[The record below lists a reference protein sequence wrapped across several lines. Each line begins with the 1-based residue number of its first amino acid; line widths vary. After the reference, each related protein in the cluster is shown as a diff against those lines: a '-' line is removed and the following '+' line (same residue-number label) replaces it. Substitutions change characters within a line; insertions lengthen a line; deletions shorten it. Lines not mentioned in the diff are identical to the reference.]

1 MSVVQINLLG
11 DMHKHTLMSN
21 PLALLIYLFNM
32 YLLKVWKYNTEKE
45 SCEKTHFFA

>member
-1 MSVVQINLLG
+1 
-11 DMHKHTLMSN
+11 MHIHALVSN

-45 SCEKTHFFA
+45 SCEKDSFFA